1 MNLIEKLDS
10 EDCIR
15 QFRETQGESGECAIC
30 GSATEI
36 VVAAWRTYSEKYVI
50 DIFRLCDK
58 CRADLSVEE
67 RLAAALGQRSDKAFG
82 IEVDRTSESVRDE
95 ERKSQTTDDRETNA

>member
-10 EDCIR
+10 ENSIQ
-15 QFRETQGESGECAIC
+15 QFRETQCESGECAIC
-30 GSATEI
+30 GSATESVI
-36 VVAAWRTYSEKYVI
+36 AAWETYSEKYVI

-67 RLAAALGQRSDKAFG
+67 LGAALEQRPDKAFG
-82 IEVDRTSESVRDE
+82 FEVDRTSPLEP
-95 ERKSQTTDDRETNA
+95 

>member
-10 EDCIR
+10 ENCIK
-15 QFRETQGESGECAIC
+15 QFQETQGESGECAIC
-30 GSATEI
+30 GSATERVI
-36 VVAAWRTYSEKYVI
+36 AAWETYSEKYVI

-67 RLAAALGQRSDKAFG
+67 LNAALARRPDKAFG
-82 IEVDRTSESVRDE
+82 FEVDRTSKAS
-95 ERKSQTTDDRETNA
+95 